1 MSSRP
6 NRKVKP
12 STVKARSRNKML
24 AVVGVIAIIVVL
36 AVAIVML
43 SQNTP
48 VATNPTPT
56 PSVTA
61 SPMSSPTATPSGS
74 PTPAATPL
82 TSPAGQYSADGTR
95 VLLQTSMGDIVVQ
108 MRDDKPITTTN
119 FVNLVNQGVYDG
131 TVFHRIIKDFMVQ
144 GGNNASANVAIPDE
158 IGTDN
163 HNYVGTIAMAKTALP
178 NSATSQ
184 FFINVANNNQIIYQD
199 GTTFDGTYTVFG
211 QVIAGMDVVMQMSQ
225 VATTG
230 SPTDEPLQPV
240 TLIKAEVL
248 P

>member
-12 STVKARSRNKML
+12 SAVRARSRNRML

-48 VATNPTPT
+48 IAVNPTSTSTPT
-56 PSVTA
+56 PSSTD
-61 SPMSSPTATPSGS
+61 TPSGS
-74 PTPAATPL
+74 PTPYPTPL
-82 TSPAGQYSADGTR
+82 TSPAGQYSATGTR

-108 MRDDKPITTTN
+108 MRDDKPITTSN

-131 TVFHRIIKDFMVQ
+131 TIFHRIIKDFMVQ
-144 GGNNASANVAIPDE
+144 GGSNQSANVATIPDE
-158 IGTDN
+158 IGSN
-163 HNYVGTIAMAKTALP
+163 NRNYVGTIAMAKTSQP

-184 FFINVANNNQIIYQD
+184 FFINVANNSEITYPD

-211 QVIAGMDVVMQMSQ
+211 QVIAGMDVVMQMSR
-225 VATTG
+225 VPTTG
-230 SPTDEPLQPV
+230 TPTDQPLETI